1 MLFNS
6 IDFLVFFPIVV
17 LIYFIVPKKVKY
29 IWLLIASYYF
39 YMSWDAKYV
48 VLIMFSTVVTYFS
61 GILIDKAQSIRQKKL
76 VVAVSFLANLL
87 VLGFFKYFDFFIHN
101 LNRILTAA
109 HIRLIDNPFSFL
121 LPVGIS
127 FYTFQALSYTMDV
140 YRGKAAPEKNLL
152 KYALFVSFFPQLVA
166 GPIEKTE
173 NLLRQINESGRK
185 KMISFD
191 KFVSGFAL
199 MLWGLFM
206 KMVVADRIAVFV
218 DGVFRQ
224 LYMAGTVETVLAAA
238 AFAIQIYGDFAG
250 YSAVAIGAARIMG
263 FELTENFNAPYFADS
278 IGDFWHRWHISLS
291 TWFRDYLYIPL
302 GGNRKG
308 KFRKYCNL
316 MITFLI
322 SGLWHGAAWTFVIW
336 GGIHGLYQVAG
347 DLLKPVR
354 KKINTLLKVRTNV
367 FSYKLGKIITTFML
381 VDFAWI
387 FFRAESM
394 GQIRL
399 FLNRMFTRFNPWVL
413 FDESLFG
420 YGIDRKEWGILA
432 AALLIMFVVDLLR
445 YKKNVNFGDFLVK
458 QNLWFQYAVLFL
470 LIVSILI
477 YGEYGIN
484 FDSNQFIYFQF

>member
-6 IDFLVFFPIVV
+6 LDFLIFFPIVV
-17 LIYFIVPKKVKY
+17 LIYLIVPRKLKY
-29 IWLLIASYYF
+29 VWLLIASYYF
-39 YMSWDAKYV
+39 YMSWNVKYV
-48 VLIMFSTVVTYFS
+48 GLLLFSTIVTYFS
-61 GILIDKAQSIRQKKL
+61 GILIAKAHGNRQKKL
-76 VVAVSFLANLL
+76 VVAVSFLANLS
-87 VLGFFKYFDFFIHN
+87 VLGFFKYFDFFLHN
-101 LNRILTAA
+101 LNKVLAVA
-109 HIRLIDNPFSFL
+109 HVRLIDNPFSFL

-140 YRGKAAPEKNLL
+140 YRGKVAPEKNLL

-173 NLLRQINESGRK
+173 NLLRQINESTRK
-185 KMISFD
+185 KIVSFD

-206 KMVVADRIAVFV
+206 KMIIADRISIFV
-218 DGVFRQ
+218 DGVFRN
-224 LYMAGTVETVLAAA
+224 LYMAGTVETTLAAA

-250 YSAVAIGAARIMG
+250 YSSVAVGAARIMG

-308 KFRKYCNL
+308 KLRKYCNL
-316 MITFLI
+316 LITFSI
-322 SGLWHGAAWTFVIW
+322 SGLWHGAAWTFIFW
-336 GGIHGLYQVAG
+336 GAIHGLYQVIG
-347 DLLKPVR
+347 DLLRPVR
-354 KKINTLLKVRTNV
+354 KKVAELLKVKTDA
-367 FSYKLGKIITTFML
+367 FSHKLGKILTTFVL

-394 GQIRL
+394 EQIR
-399 FLNRMFTRFNPWVL
+399 FFFNRMFTRFNPWVL
-413 FDESLFG
+413 FDESLFA
-420 YGIDRKEWGILA
+420 YGIDRREWSILVP
-432 AALLIMFVVDLLR
+432 ALLILFVVDLLR
-445 YKKNVNFGDFLVK
+445 YRTNRNFGDLLVR
-458 QNLWFQYAVLFL
+458 QNLWFQYAVMFL
-470 LIVSILI
+470 LIASILV

>member
-6 IDFLVFFPIVV
+6 IDFLIFFPIVV
-17 LIYFIVPKKVKY
+17 LIYLIVPRKLKY

-39 YMSWDAKYV
+39 YMSWNAKYV
-48 VLIMFSTVVTYFS
+48 VLILFSTLITYFS
-61 GILIDKAQSIRQKKL
+61 GILIEKAPDIGRKKA
-76 VVAVSFLANLL
+76 VVAVSFLANLS

-101 LNRILTAA
+101 LNKILAIA
-109 HIRLIDNPFSFL
+109 HIRLIDNPFSLL

-127 FYTFQALSYTMDV
+127 FYTFQALSYTVDV
-140 YRGKAAPEKNLL
+140 YRGKVAPEKNLL

-173 NLLRQINESGRK
+173 NLLSQIQESGKRR
-185 KMISFD
+185 MVSFD

-206 KMVVADRIAVFV
+206 KMVIADRISIFV
-218 DGVFRQ
+218 DGVFSR
-224 LYMAGTVETVLAAA
+224 LYMAGTVETVLAAV

-250 YSAVAIGAARIMG
+250 YSAAALGAARIMG

-278 IGDFWHRWHISLS
+278 IGDFWRRWHISLS

-308 KFRKYCNL
+308 KIRKYCNL
-316 MITFLI
+316 MITFAV
-322 SGLWHGAAWTFVIW
+322 SGLWHGAAWTFILW
-336 GGIHGLYQVAG
+336 GGIHGLYQVIG
-347 DLLKPVR
+347 DLLKPIR
-354 KKINTLLKVRTNV
+354 EKINELLKVRTNV
-367 FSYKLGKIITTFML
+367 FSYKLGKIITTFVL

-394 GQIRL
+394 GQIR
-399 FLNRMFTRFNPWVL
+399 FFFNRMFTRFNPWVL
-413 FDESLFG
+413 FDESLFR
-420 YGIDRKEWGILA
+420 YGIDRREWGILA
-432 AALLIMFVVDLLR
+432 VALLILFVVDLLR
-445 YKKNVNFGDFLVK
+445 YKRNRNFGDLLVK
-458 QNLWFQYAVLFL
+458 QNLWFQYVVLFL
-470 LIVSILI
+470 LIASIFV
-477 YGEYGIN
+477 YGEYGID

>member
-17 LIYFIVPKKVKY
+17 LIYLIVPRKLKY

-39 YMSWDAKYV
+39 YMSWNAKYV
-48 VLIMFSTVVTYFS
+48 LLIMFSTIITYLS
-61 GILIDKAQSIRQKKL
+61 GILIEKAPGTGQKKL
-76 VVAVSFLANLL
+76 VVAVSFLANLS
-87 VLGFFKYFDFFIHN
+87 VLGFFKYFDFFLHN
-101 LNRILTAA
+101 LNKILAAA
-109 HIRLIDNPFSFL
+109 HIRLIDNPFSL
-121 LPVGIS
+121 VLPVGIS

-173 NLLRQINESGRK
+173 NLLRQIQESGKRK
-185 KMISFD
+185 MVSFD

-206 KMVVADRIAVFV
+206 KMVIADRISIFV
-218 DGVFRQ
+218 DGVFSQ
-224 LYMAGTVETVLAAA
+224 LYMAGTVETIFAAV

-250 YSAVAIGAARIMG
+250 YSAAALGAARIMG

-278 IGDFWHRWHISLS
+278 IGDFWRRWHISLS

-316 MITFLI
+316 MITFAV
-322 SGLWHGAAWTFVIW
+322 SGLWHGAAWTFILW
-336 GGIHGLYQVAG
+336 GGIHGLYQIIG

-354 KKINTLLKVRTNV
+354 GKINALLKVRTNV
-367 FSYKLGKIITTFML
+367 FSYKLGKILTTFAL

-387 FFRAESM
+387 FFRAESI
-394 GQIRL
+394 GQIQ
-399 FLNRMFTRFNPWVL
+399 FFFNRMFTRFNPWVL
-413 FDESLFG
+413 FDESLFRW
-420 YGIDRKEWGILA
+420 GIDRREWGILA
-432 AALLIMFVVDLLR
+432 AALLILFVVDLLR
-445 YKKNVNFGDFLVK
+445 YKKNRNFGDLLVK
-458 QNLWFQYAVLFL
+458 QNLWFQYVVLFL
-470 LIVSILI
+470 LIASIFV

>member
-6 IDFLVFFPIVV
+6 LDFLIFFPIVV
-17 LIYFIVPKKVKY
+17 LIYLIVPRKLKY
-29 IWLLIASYYF
+29 VWLLISSYYF
-39 YMSWDAKYV
+39 YMSWNVKYV
-48 VLIMFSTVVTYFS
+48 GLLLFSTIVTYFS
-61 GILIDKAQSIRQKKL
+61 GILIAKAHGDKQKKL
-76 VVAVSFLANLL
+76 VVAVSFLANLS
-87 VLGFFKYFDFFIHN
+87 VLGFFKYFDFFLHN
-101 LNRILTAA
+101 LNKILAVA

-140 YRGKAAPEKNLL
+140 YRGKVAPEKNLL

-173 NLLRQINESGRK
+173 NLLRQINESTRK
-185 KMISFD
+185 KMVSFD
-191 KFVSGFAL
+191 KFVSGFML

-206 KMVVADRIAVFV
+206 KMVIADRISIFV
-218 DGVFRQ
+218 DEVFQ
-224 LYMAGTVETVLAAA
+224 NLYMVGTVETILAAV

-250 YSAVAIGAARIMG
+250 YSAVAVGAARIMG

-308 KFRKYCNL
+308 KLRKYINL
-316 MITFLI
+316 LITFSI
-322 SGLWHGAAWTFVIW
+322 SGLWHGAAWTFIIW
-336 GGIHGLYQVAG
+336 GAVHGLYQVIG

-354 KKINTLLKVRTNV
+354 KKTAELLKLKTDA
-367 FSYKLGKIITTFML
+367 FSHKLGKILTTFVL

-394 GQIRL
+394 GQIR
-399 FLNRMFTRFNPWVL
+399 FFFNRMFTRFNPWVL

-420 YGIDRKEWGILA
+420 FGIDRREWSILVV
-432 AALLIMFVVDLLR
+432 ALLILFVVDLLR
-445 YKKNVNFGDFLVK
+445 YRTNRNIGDLLIK

-470 LIVSILI
+470 LIVSILV

>member
-6 IDFLVFFPIVV
+6 IDFLIFFPIVV
-17 LIYFIVPKKVKY
+17 LIYLIVPRKLKY

-39 YMSWDAKYV
+39 YMSWNAKYV
-48 VLIMFSTVVTYFS
+48 ILILFSTLITYFS
-61 GILIDKAQSIRQKKL
+61 GILIEKAPRIGQKKL
-76 VVAVSFLANLL
+76 VVAVSFLANLS
-87 VLGFFKYFDFFIHN
+87 VLGFFKYFDFFLHN
-101 LNRILTAA
+101 LNKILAMA

-173 NLLRQINESGRK
+173 NLLRQIQESGKRK
-185 KMISFD
+185 MVSFD

-206 KMVVADRIAVFV
+206 KMVIADRISIFV
-218 DGVFRQ
+218 DGVFSR
-224 LYMAGTVETVLAAA
+224 LYMAGTVETILAAV

-250 YSAVAIGAARIMG
+250 YSAVALGAARIMG

-278 IGDFWHRWHISLS
+278 IGDFWRRWHISLS

-308 KFRKYCNL
+308 KIRKYCNL
-316 MITFLI
+316 MITFAI
-322 SGLWHGAAWTFVIW
+322 SGLWHGAAWTFILW
-336 GGIHGLYQVAG
+336 GGIHGLYQVIG
-347 DLLKPVR
+347 DLLKPV
-354 KKINTLLKVRTNV
+354 KEKLIDLLKVKTNV
-367 FSYKLGKIITTFML
+367 FSYKLGKILTTFVL

-394 GQIRL
+394 EQIR
-399 FLNRMFTRFNPWVL
+399 FFFNRMFTRFNPWVL
-413 FDESLFG
+413 FDESLFC
-420 YGIDRKEWGILA
+420 YGIDRREWGILA
-432 AALLIMFVVDLLR
+432 AALLTLFVVDLLR
-445 YKKNVNFGDFLVK
+445 YKKNRNFGDLLVK
-458 QNLWFQYAVLFL
+458 QNLWFQYVVLFL
-470 LIVSILI
+470 LIASIFV
-477 YGEYGIN
+477 YGEYGID
-484 FDSNQFIYFQF
+484 FDSRQFIYFQF

>member
-6 IDFLVFFPIVV
+6 LNFLIFFPIVV

-39 YMSWDAKYV
+39 YMSWNAKYAL
-48 VLIMFSTVVTYFS
+48 LILFSTVITYFS
-61 GILIDKAQSIRQKKL
+61 GLLIGRLSGVRQRKL
-76 VVAVSFLANLL
+76 VVAFSFLANLS
-87 VLGFFKYFDFFIHN
+87 VLGFYKYFDFFLHN
-101 LNRILTAA
+101 LNKVLAAA

-140 YRGKAAPEKNLL
+140 YRGKAVPEKNFL

-173 NLLRQINESGRK
+173 NLLRQINESCRK
-185 KMISFD
+185 RMVSFD

-199 MLWGLFM
+199 MLWGFFM
-206 KMVVADRIAVFV
+206 KMVIADRIAVFV
-218 DGVFRQ
+218 DGVFAE
-224 LYMAGTVETVLAAA
+224 LYRMGTVETVLAAVG
-238 AFAIQIYGDFAG
+238 FAIQIYGDFAG
-250 YSAVAIGAARIMG
+250 YSAIAIGAAKIMG
-263 FELTENFNAPYFADS
+263 FELTENFNAPYFAES

-308 KFRKYCNL
+308 KIRKYFNL
-316 MITFLI
+316 MVTFSV
-322 SGLWHGAAWTFVIW
+322 SGLWHGAAWTFIIW
-336 GGIHGLYQVAG
+336 GGIHGLYQVIG

-354 KKINTLLKVRTNV
+354 KKVNDIMKVRTEV
-367 FSYKLGKIITTFML
+367 FSYKFGKIVTTFAL

-387 FFRAESM
+387 FFRAESVEQL
-394 GQIRL
+394 GL

-413 FDESLFG
+413 FNESLFS
-420 YGIDRKEWGILA
+420 YGIDRREWGILA
-432 AALLIMFVVDLLR
+432 AALLILFAVDLLR
-445 YKKNVNFGDFLVK
+445 YKKNVNLGDFLIK
-458 QNLWFQYAVLFL
+458 QNLWFQYAVLLL
-470 LIVSILI
+470 LIVLVLV

>member
-6 IDFLVFFPIVV
+6 LDFLIFFPIVV
-17 LIYFIVPKKVKY
+17 LIYLIVPRKLKY
-29 IWLLIASYYF
+29 VWLLIASYYF
-39 YMSWDAKYV
+39 YMSWNVKYV
-48 VLIMFSTVVTYFS
+48 GLLLFSTIVTYFS
-61 GILIDKAQSIRQKKL
+61 GILIAKAHGNRQKKL
-76 VVAVSFLANLL
+76 VVAVSFLANLS
-87 VLGFFKYFDFFIHN
+87 VLGFFKYFDFFLHN
-101 LNRILTAA
+101 LNKVLAVA
-109 HIRLIDNPFSFL
+109 HVRLIDNPFSFL

-140 YRGKAAPEKNLL
+140 YRGKVAPEKNLL

-173 NLLRQINESGRK
+173 NLLRQINESTRK
-185 KMISFD
+185 KIVSFD

-206 KMVVADRIAVFV
+206 KMVIADRISIFV
-218 DGVFRQ
+218 DGVFRN
-224 LYMAGTVETVLAAA
+224 LYMAGTVETTLAAA

-250 YSAVAIGAARIMG
+250 YSSVAVGAARIMG

-308 KFRKYCNL
+308 KLRKYCNL
-316 MITFLI
+316 LITFSI
-322 SGLWHGAAWTFVIW
+322 SGLWHGAAWTFIFW
-336 GGIHGLYQVAG
+336 GAIHGLYQVIG
-347 DLLKPVR
+347 DLLRPVR
-354 KKINTLLKVRTNV
+354 KKVAELLKVKTDA
-367 FSYKLGKIITTFML
+367 FSHKLGKILTTFVL

-394 GQIRL
+394 EQIR
-399 FLNRMFTRFNPWVL
+399 FFFNRMFTRFNPWVL
-413 FDESLFG
+413 FDESLFA
-420 YGIDRKEWGILA
+420 YGIDRREWSILVP
-432 AALLIMFVVDLLR
+432 ALLILFVVDLLR
-445 YKKNVNFGDFLVK
+445 YRTNRNFGDLLVK
-458 QNLWFQYAVLFL
+458 QNLWFQYAVMFL
-470 LIVSILI
+470 LIASILV

>member
-6 IDFLVFFPIVV
+6 LDFLIFFPIVV
-17 LIYFIVPKKVKY
+17 LIYLIVPRKLKY
-29 IWLLIASYYF
+29 VWLLISSYYF
-39 YMSWDAKYV
+39 YMSWNVKYV
-48 VLIMFSTVVTYFS
+48 GLLLFSTIVTYFS
-61 GILIDKAQSIRQKKL
+61 GILIAKAHGDKQKKL
-76 VVAVSFLANLL
+76 VVAVSFLANLA
-87 VLGFFKYFDFFIHN
+87 VLGFFKYFDFFLHN
-101 LNRILTAA
+101 LNKILAVA

-140 YRGKAAPEKNLL
+140 YRGKVAPEKNLL

-173 NLLRQINESGRK
+173 NLLRQINESTRK
-185 KMISFD
+185 KMVSFD
-191 KFVSGFAL
+191 KFVSGFTL

-206 KMVVADRIAVFV
+206 KMVIADRISIFV
-218 DGVFRQ
+218 DEVFQ
-224 LYMAGTVETVLAAA
+224 NLYMVGTVETILAAV

-250 YSAVAIGAARIMG
+250 YSAVAVGAARIMG

-308 KFRKYCNL
+308 KLRKYINL
-316 MITFLI
+316 LITFSI
-322 SGLWHGAAWTFVIW
+322 SGLWHGAAWTFIIW
-336 GGIHGLYQVAG
+336 GAVHGLYQVIG

-354 KKINTLLKVRTNV
+354 KKTAELLKLKTDA
-367 FSYKLGKIITTFML
+367 FSHKLGKILTTFVL

-394 GQIRL
+394 GQIR
-399 FLNRMFTRFNPWVL
+399 FFFNRMFTGFNPWVL

-420 YGIDRKEWGILA
+420 FGIDRREWSILVV
-432 AALLIMFVVDLLR
+432 ALLILFVVDLLR
-445 YKKNVNFGDFLVK
+445 YRTNRNIGDLLIK

-470 LIVSILI
+470 LIVSILV

>member
-6 IDFLVFFPIVV
+6 LDFLIFFPIVV
-17 LIYFIVPKKVKY
+17 LIYLIVPRKLKY
-29 IWLLIASYYF
+29 VWLLIASYYF
-39 YMSWDAKYV
+39 YMSWNVKYV
-48 VLIMFSTVVTYFS
+48 GLLLFSTIVTYFS
-61 GILIDKAQSIRQKKL
+61 GILIAKAHGNRQKKL
-76 VVAVSFLANLL
+76 VVAVSFLANLS
-87 VLGFFKYFDFFIHN
+87 VLGFFKYFDFFLHN
-101 LNRILTAA
+101 LNKVLAVA
-109 HIRLIDNPFSFL
+109 HVRLIDNPFSFL

-140 YRGKAAPEKNLL
+140 YRGKVAPEKNLL

-173 NLLRQINESGRK
+173 NLLRQINESTRK
-185 KMISFD
+185 KIVSFD

-206 KMVVADRIAVFV
+206 KMVIADRISIFV
-218 DGVFRQ
+218 DGVFRN
-224 LYMAGTVETVLAAA
+224 LYMAGTVETTLAAA

-250 YSAVAIGAARIMG
+250 YSSVAVGAARIMG

-308 KFRKYCNL
+308 KLRKYCNL
-316 MITFLI
+316 LITFSI
-322 SGLWHGAAWTFVIW
+322 SGLWHGAAWTFIFW
-336 GGIHGLYQVAG
+336 GAIHGLYQVIG
-347 DLLKPVR
+347 DLLRPVR
-354 KKINTLLKVRTNV
+354 KKVAGLLKVKTDA
-367 FSYKLGKIITTFML
+367 FSHKLGKILTTFVL

-394 GQIRL
+394 EQIR
-399 FLNRMFTRFNPWVL
+399 FFFNRMFTRFNPWVL
-413 FDESLFG
+413 FDESLFA
-420 YGIDRKEWGILA
+420 YGIDRREWSILVP
-432 AALLIMFVVDLLR
+432 ALLILFVVDLLR
-445 YKKNVNFGDFLVK
+445 YRTNRNFGDLLVR
-458 QNLWFQYAVLFL
+458 QNLWFQYAVMFL
-470 LIVSILI
+470 LIASILV

>member
-6 IDFLVFFPIVV
+6 LDFLIFFPIVV
-17 LIYFIVPKKVKY
+17 LIYLIVPRKLKY
-29 IWLLIASYYF
+29 VWLLIASYYF
-39 YMSWDAKYV
+39 YMSWNVKYV
-48 VLIMFSTVVTYFS
+48 GLLLFSTIVTYFS
-61 GILIDKAQSIRQKKL
+61 GILIAKAHGNRQKKL
-76 VVAVSFLANLL
+76 VVAVSFLANLS
-87 VLGFFKYFDFFIHN
+87 VLGFFKYFDFFLHN
-101 LNRILTAA
+101 LNKVLAVA
-109 HIRLIDNPFSFL
+109 HVRLIDNPFSFL

-140 YRGKAAPEKNLL
+140 YRGKVAPEKNLL

-173 NLLRQINESGRK
+173 NLLRQINESTRK
-185 KMISFD
+185 KIVSFD

-206 KMVVADRIAVFV
+206 KMVIADRISIFV
-218 DGVFRQ
+218 DGVFRN
-224 LYMAGTVETVLAAA
+224 LYMAGTVETTLAAA

-250 YSAVAIGAARIMG
+250 YSSVAVGAARIMG

-308 KFRKYCNL
+308 KLRKYCNL
-316 MITFLI
+316 LITFSI
-322 SGLWHGAAWTFVIW
+322 SGLWHGAAWTFIFW
-336 GGIHGLYQVAG
+336 GAIHGLYQVIG
-347 DLLKPVR
+347 DLLRPVR
-354 KKINTLLKVRTNV
+354 KKGAELLKVKTDA
-367 FSYKLGKIITTFML
+367 FSHKLGKILTTFVL

-394 GQIRL
+394 EQIR
-399 FLNRMFTRFNPWVL
+399 FFFNRMFTRFNPWVL
-413 FDESLFG
+413 FDESLFA
-420 YGIDRKEWGILA
+420 YGIDRREWSILVP
-432 AALLIMFVVDLLR
+432 ALLILFVVDLLR
-445 YKKNVNFGDFLVK
+445 YRTNRNFGDLLVR
-458 QNLWFQYAVLFL
+458 QNLWFQYAVMFL
-470 LIVSILI
+470 LIASILV

>member
-6 IDFLVFFPIVV
+6 LDFLIFFPIVV
-17 LIYFIVPKKVKY
+17 LIYLIVPRKLKY
-29 IWLLIASYYF
+29 VWLLIASYYF
-39 YMSWDAKYV
+39 YMSWNVKYV
-48 VLIMFSTVVTYFS
+48 GLLLFSTIVTYFS
-61 GILIDKAQSIRQKKL
+61 GILIAKAHGNRQKKL
-76 VVAVSFLANLL
+76 VVAVSFLANLS
-87 VLGFFKYFDFFIHN
+87 VLGFFKYFDFFLHN
-101 LNRILTAA
+101 LNKVLAVA
-109 HIRLIDNPFSFL
+109 HVRLIDNPFSFL

-140 YRGKAAPEKNLL
+140 YRGKVAPEKNLL

-173 NLLRQINESGRK
+173 NLLRQINESTRK
-185 KMISFD
+185 KIVSFD

-206 KMVVADRIAVFV
+206 KMVIADRISIFV
-218 DGVFRQ
+218 DGVFRN
-224 LYMAGTVETVLAAA
+224 LYMAGTVETTLAAA
-238 AFAIQIYGDFAG
+238 AFAIQIYGAFAG
-250 YSAVAIGAARIMG
+250 YSSVAVGAARIMG

-308 KFRKYCNL
+308 KLRKYCNL
-316 MITFLI
+316 LITFSI
-322 SGLWHGAAWTFVIW
+322 SGLWHGAAWTFIFW
-336 GGIHGLYQVAG
+336 GAIHGLYQVIG
-347 DLLKPVR
+347 DLLRPVR
-354 KKINTLLKVRTNV
+354 KKVAELLKVKTDA
-367 FSYKLGKIITTFML
+367 FSHKLGKILTTFVL

-394 GQIRL
+394 EQIR
-399 FLNRMFTRFNPWVL
+399 FFFNRMFTRFNPWVL
-413 FDESLFG
+413 FDESLFA
-420 YGIDRKEWGILA
+420 YGIDRREWSILVP
-432 AALLIMFVVDLLR
+432 ALLILFVVDLLR
-445 YKKNVNFGDFLVK
+445 YRTNRNFGDLLVR
-458 QNLWFQYAVLFL
+458 QNLWFQYAVMFL
-470 LIVSILI
+470 LIASILV

>member
-6 IDFLVFFPIVV
+6 LDFLIFFPIVV
-17 LIYFIVPKKVKY
+17 LIYLIVPRKLKY
-29 IWLLIASYYF
+29 VWLLIASYYF
-39 YMSWDAKYV
+39 YMSWNVKYV
-48 VLIMFSTVVTYFS
+48 GLLLFSTIVTYFS
-61 GILIDKAQSIRQKKL
+61 GILIAKAHGNRQKKL
-76 VVAVSFLANLL
+76 VVAVSFLANLS
-87 VLGFFKYFDFFIHN
+87 VLGFFKYFDFFLHN
-101 LNRILTAA
+101 LNKVLAVA
-109 HIRLIDNPFSFL
+109 HVRLIDNPFSFL

-140 YRGKAAPEKNLL
+140 YRGKVAPEKNLL

-173 NLLRQINESGRK
+173 NLLRQINESIRK
-185 KMISFD
+185 KIVSFD

-206 KMVVADRIAVFV
+206 KMVIADRISIFV
-218 DGVFRQ
+218 DGVFRN
-224 LYMAGTVETVLAAA
+224 LYMAGTVETTLAAA

-250 YSAVAIGAARIMG
+250 YSSVAVGAARIMG

-308 KFRKYCNL
+308 KLRKYCNL
-316 MITFLI
+316 LITFSI
-322 SGLWHGAAWTFVIW
+322 SGLWHGAAWTFIFW
-336 GGIHGLYQVAG
+336 GAIHGLYQVIG
-347 DLLKPVR
+347 DLLRPVR
-354 KKINTLLKVRTNV
+354 KKVAELLKVKTDA
-367 FSYKLGKIITTFML
+367 FSHKLGKILTTFVL

-394 GQIRL
+394 EQIR
-399 FLNRMFTRFNPWVL
+399 FFFNRMFTRFNPWVL
-413 FDESLFG
+413 FDESLFA
-420 YGIDRKEWGILA
+420 YGIDRREWSILVP
-432 AALLIMFVVDLLR
+432 ALLILFVVDLLR
-445 YKKNVNFGDFLVK
+445 YRTNRNFGDLLVK
-458 QNLWFQYAVLFL
+458 QNLWFQYAVMFL
-470 LIVSILI
+470 LIASILV

>member
-6 IDFLVFFPIVV
+6 LDFLIFFPIVV
-17 LIYFIVPKKVKY
+17 LIYYVVPKKLKY

-39 YMSWDAKYV
+39 YMSWNAKYAL
-48 VLIMFSTVVTYFS
+48 LILFSTVVTYFS
-61 GILIDKAQSIRQKKL
+61 GLLIGKVSGVRQKKL
-76 VVAVSFLANLL
+76 VVAFSFLANLS
-87 VLGFFKYFDFFIHN
+87 VLGFYKYFDFFLHN
-101 LNRILTAA
+101 LNKVLSAA

-140 YRGKAAPEKNLL
+140 YRGKAAPEKNFL

-173 NLLRQINESGRK
+173 NLLSQINLSCRK
-185 KMISFD
+185 RMISFD

-199 MLWGLFM
+199 MLWGFFM
-206 KMVVADRIAVFV
+206 KMVVADRIALFV
-218 DGVFRQ
+218 DGVFRD
-224 LYMAGTVETVLAAA
+224 LYMVGTVETVLAAVG
-238 AFAIQIYGDFAG
+238 FAIQIYGDFAG
-250 YSAVAIGAARIMG
+250 YSAIAIGAARIMG
-263 FELTENFNAPYFADS
+263 FELTENFNAPYFAES

-308 KFRKYCNL
+308 KIRKYFNL
-316 MITFLI
+316 MVTFSV
-322 SGLWHGAAWTFVIW
+322 SGLWHGAAWTFIIW
-336 GGIHGLYQVAG
+336 GGIHGLYQVIG

-354 KKINTLLKVRTNV
+354 KKVNEVLRVRTEV
-367 FSYKLGKIITTFML
+367 FSYKFGKIVTTFVL

-387 FFRAESM
+387 FFRAENIEQL
-394 GQIRL
+394 GL

-413 FDESLFG
+413 FNESLFS
-420 YGIDRKEWGILA
+420 YGIDRREWSILA
-432 AALLIMFVVDLLR
+432 VALLILFVVDLLR
-445 YKKNVNFGDFLVK
+445 YKKKMNLGDFLIK
-458 QNLWFQYAVLFL
+458 QNLWFQYVVLFL
-470 LIVSILI
+470 LIALVLV

>member
-6 IDFLVFFPIVV
+6 LDFLIFFPIVV
-17 LIYFIVPKKVKY
+17 LIYLIVPRKLKY
-29 IWLLIASYYF
+29 VWLLIASYYF
-39 YMSWDAKYV
+39 YMSWNVKYV
-48 VLIMFSTVVTYFS
+48 GLLLFSTIVTYFS
-61 GILIDKAQSIRQKKL
+61 GILIAKAHGNRQKKL
-76 VVAVSFLANLL
+76 VMAVSFLANLS
-87 VLGFFKYFDFFIHN
+87 VLGFFKYFDFFLHN
-101 LNRILTAA
+101 LNKVLAVA
-109 HIRLIDNPFSFL
+109 HVRLIDNPFSFL

-140 YRGKAAPEKNLL
+140 YRGKVAPEKNLL

-173 NLLRQINESGRK
+173 NLLRQINESTRK
-185 KMISFD
+185 KIVSFD

-206 KMVVADRIAVFV
+206 KMIIADRISIFV
-218 DGVFRQ
+218 DGVFRN
-224 LYMAGTVETVLAAA
+224 LYMAGTVETTLAAA

-250 YSAVAIGAARIMG
+250 YSSVAVGAARIMG

-308 KFRKYCNL
+308 KLRKYCNL
-316 MITFLI
+316 LITFSI
-322 SGLWHGAAWTFVIW
+322 SGLWHGAAWTFIFW
-336 GGIHGLYQVAG
+336 GAIHGLYQVIG
-347 DLLKPVR
+347 DLLRPVR
-354 KKINTLLKVRTNV
+354 KKVAELLKVKTDA
-367 FSYKLGKIITTFML
+367 FSHKLGKILTTFVL

-394 GQIRL
+394 EQIR
-399 FLNRMFTRFNPWVL
+399 FFFNRMFTRFNPWVL
-413 FDESLFG
+413 FDESLFA
-420 YGIDRKEWGILA
+420 YGIDRREWSILVP
-432 AALLIMFVVDLLR
+432 ALLILFVVDLLR
-445 YKKNVNFGDFLVK
+445 YRTNRNFGDLLVR
-458 QNLWFQYAVLFL
+458 QNLWFQYAVMFL
-470 LIVSILI
+470 LIASILV

>member
-17 LIYFIVPKKVKY
+17 LIYFIIPIKLRY

-39 YMSWDAKYV
+39 YMSWNAKYV
-48 VLIMFSTVVTYFS
+48 ILILFSTIVTYLS
-61 GILIDKAQSIRQKKL
+61 GILIEKASGPGQKKL
-76 VVAVSFLANLL
+76 VAAASLFANLS

-101 LNRILTAA
+101 LNKLLEAV

-127 FYTFQALSYTMDV
+127 FYTFQAISYTMDV

-173 NLLRQINESGRK
+173 NLLTQINDSCRK
-185 KMISFD
+185 RMPSFD
-191 KFVSGFAL
+191 QFLSGFTL

-206 KMVVADRIAVFV
+206 KMVIADRISLFV
-218 DGVFRQ
+218 DGVFGR

-250 YSAVAIGAARIMG
+250 YSITALGAARIMG
-263 FELTENFNAPYFADS
+263 FELTDNFNAPYFSGS

-302 GGNRKG
+302 GGSRKG
-308 KFRKYCNL
+308 AFRKYCNL
-316 MITFLI
+316 MITFSV
-322 SGLWHGAAWTFVIW
+322 SGLWHGAAWTFVFW
-336 GGIHGLYQVAG
+336 GMLHGLYRVAG
-347 DLLKPVR
+347 DLLKPAR
-354 KKINTLLKVRTNV
+354 EKLNRAFHVRTDA
-367 FSYKLGKIITTFML
+367 FSYHFGKILITFTL

-394 GQIRL
+394 EQILL
-399 FLNRMFTRFNPWVL
+399 FFSRMFTRFNPWVL
-413 FDESLFG
+413 FDESLFR
-420 YGIDRKEWGILA
+420 YGLDRTEAGILMA
-432 AALLIMFVVDLLR
+432 SLLVLFAVDLLR
-445 YKKNVNFGDFLVK
+445 YLKNVNLGDFLVK
-458 QNLWFQYAVLFL
+458 QNLWFQYAVLL
-470 LIVSILI
+470 ALTVSILVF
-477 YGEYGIN
+477 GKYGID
-484 FDSNQFIYFQF
+484 FDSSQFIYFQF

>member
-6 IDFLVFFPIVV
+6 LDFLIFFPIVV
-17 LIYFIVPKKVKY
+17 LIYMIVPRKLKY
-29 IWLLIASYYF
+29 VWLLISSYYF
-39 YMSWDAKYV
+39 YMSWNVKYV
-48 VLIMFSTVVTYFS
+48 GLLLFSTIVTYFS
-61 GILIDKAQSIRQKKL
+61 GILIAKAHGDKQKKL
-76 VVAVSFLANLL
+76 VVAVSFLANLS
-87 VLGFFKYFDFFIHN
+87 VLGFFKYFDFFLHN
-101 LNRILTAA
+101 LNKILAVA

-140 YRGKAAPEKNLL
+140 YRGKVAPEKNLL

-173 NLLRQINESGRK
+173 NLLRQINESTRK
-185 KMISFD
+185 KMVSFD
-191 KFVSGFAL
+191 KFVSGFTL

-206 KMVVADRIAVFV
+206 KMVIADRISIFV
-218 DGVFRQ
+218 DEVFQ
-224 LYMAGTVETVLAAA
+224 NLYMVGTVETILAAV

-250 YSAVAIGAARIMG
+250 YSAVAVGAARIMG

-308 KFRKYCNL
+308 KLRKYINL
-316 MITFLI
+316 LITFSI
-322 SGLWHGAAWTFVIW
+322 SGLWHGAAWTFIIW
-336 GGIHGLYQVAG
+336 GAVHGLYQVIG

-354 KKINTLLKVRTNV
+354 KKAAELLRLKTDA
-367 FSYKLGKIITTFML
+367 FSHKLGKILTTFVL

-394 GQIRL
+394 GQIR
-399 FLNRMFTRFNPWVL
+399 FFFNRMFTRFNPWVL

-420 YGIDRKEWGILA
+420 FGIDRREWSILVV
-432 AALLIMFVVDLLR
+432 ALLILFIVDLLR
-445 YKKNVNFGDFLVK
+445 YRTNRNIGDLLIK

-470 LIVSILI
+470 LIVSILV

>member
-6 IDFLVFFPIVV
+6 VDFLIFFPIVV
-17 LIYFIVPKKVKY
+17 LIYFVIPRKLKY

-48 VLIMFSTVVTYFS
+48 VLLFFSTVVTYLS
-61 GILIDKAQSIRQKKL
+61 GIFIEKASGSTQKKL
-76 VVAVSFLANLL
+76 VVAVSFIANLS
-87 VLGFFKYFDFFIHN
+87 VLGFFKYFDFFLHN
-101 LNRILTAA
+101 VNKILAIA
-109 HIRLIDNPFSFL
+109 QIRLIDNPFSFL

-127 FYTFQALSYTMDV
+127 FYTFQALGYTMDV
-140 YRGKAAPEKNLL
+140 YRGKTAPERNLL

-173 NLLRQINESGRK
+173 HLLGQIQKSCRE
-185 KMISFD
+185 KMVSFD
-191 KFVSGFAL
+191 KLISGFAL

-206 KMVVADRIAVFV
+206 KMVVADRISVFV
-218 DGVFRQ
+218 DGVFKD
-224 LYMAGTVETVLAAA
+224 LYMAGTVETVLAAV

-263 FELTENFNAPYFADS
+263 FDLVENFDTPYFADS
-278 IGDFWHRWHISLS
+278 IGDFWRRWHISLS

-308 KFRKYCNL
+308 RLRKYCNL
-316 MITFLI
+316 MITFCF
-322 SGLWHGAAWTFVIW
+322 SGLWHGAAWTYIIW

-347 DLLKPVR
+347 DLLKPVK
-354 KKINTLLKVRTNV
+354 KKINEFLHVRTDV
-367 FSYKLGKIITTFML
+367 FSYKLGKIFTTFVL

-387 FFRAESM
+387 FFRADSV

-399 FLNRMFTRFNPWVL
+399 FFNRMFTRFNPWVL
-413 FDESLFG
+413 FDEGIFR
-420 YGIDRKEWGILA
+420 YGIDRREWGILA
-432 AALLIMFVVDLLR
+432 VALLVLLAVDLLR
-445 YKKNVNFGDFLVK
+445 YKKRINLGDFLIR

-470 LIVSILI
+470 LTVSILV

-484 FDSNQFIYFQF
+484 FDSKQFIYFQF

>member
-6 IDFLVFFPIVV
+6 LDFLIFFPIVV
-17 LIYFIVPKKVKY
+17 LIYMIVPRKLKY
-29 IWLLIASYYF
+29 VWLLISSYYF
-39 YMSWDAKYV
+39 YMSWNVKYV
-48 VLIMFSTVVTYFS
+48 GLLLFSTIVTYFS
-61 GILIDKAQSIRQKKL
+61 GILIAKAHGDKQKKL
-76 VVAVSFLANLL
+76 VVAVSFLANLA
-87 VLGFFKYFDFFIHN
+87 VLGFFKYFDFFLHN
-101 LNRILTAA
+101 LNKILAVA

-140 YRGKAAPEKNLL
+140 YRGKVAPEKNLL

-173 NLLRQINESGRK
+173 NLLRQINESTRK
-185 KMISFD
+185 KMVSFD
-191 KFVSGFAL
+191 KFVSGFTL

-206 KMVVADRIAVFV
+206 KMVIADRISIFV
-218 DGVFRQ
+218 DKVFQ
-224 LYMAGTVETVLAAA
+224 NLYMVGTVETILAAV

-250 YSAVAIGAARIMG
+250 YSAVAVGAARIMG

-308 KFRKYCNL
+308 KLRKYINL
-316 MITFLI
+316 LITFSI
-322 SGLWHGAAWTFVIW
+322 SGLWHGAAWTFIIW
-336 GGIHGLYQVAG
+336 GAVHGLYQVIG

-354 KKINTLLKVRTNV
+354 KKTAELLKLKTDA
-367 FSYKLGKIITTFML
+367 FSHKLGKILTTFVL

-394 GQIRL
+394 GQIR
-399 FLNRMFTRFNPWVL
+399 FFFNRMFTRFNPWVL

-420 YGIDRKEWGILA
+420 FGIDRREWSILVV
-432 AALLIMFVVDLLR
+432 ALLILFVVDLLR
-445 YKKNVNFGDFLVK
+445 YRTNRNIGDLLIK

-470 LIVSILI
+470 LIVSILV